1 MVSHLAGPLTP
12 PRPLDLHPS
21 GYYHTCS
28 KCFFLA
34 LPHRQ
39 RSRRN
44 WLSHNHRGD
53 VSVYSIYKETHSS
66 DDPATRERHY
76 AGWTSNQDD
85 AILRANEIYEGRDS
99 TEAVLVIGD
108 GQTGIEVIYRVGD
121 EN

>member
-12 PRPLDLHPS
+12 PRSLDLHPS

-28 KCFFLA
+28 RSFFSI

-44 WLSHNHRGD
+44 WLSHNLRGN

-76 AGWTSNQDD
+76 AGWTPNQDD

-99 TEAVLVIGD
+99 TEAVLVIGK
-108 GQTGIEVIYRVGD
+108 GRMGIEVVYRVGD